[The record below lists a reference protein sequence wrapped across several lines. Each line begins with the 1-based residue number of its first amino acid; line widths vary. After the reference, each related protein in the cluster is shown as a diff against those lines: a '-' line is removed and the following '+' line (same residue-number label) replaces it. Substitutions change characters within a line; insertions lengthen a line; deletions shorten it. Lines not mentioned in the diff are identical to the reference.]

1 MELAGKVIA
10 VLEPKSGVAKTSG
23 NPWMVQE
30 YVIETHDQFPRRMC
44 FEVFGE
50 DKIRQFNIQL
60 GEELNVFFDINARE
74 WQGRYFNGIRAW
86 RVERIDPNAPT
97 NPIPQAG
104 NITDGTVPP
113 FDNPP
118 LPTQPPFEAQAPQ
131 APQPQ
136 QPVQPQDFKPADAD
150 EELPF

>member
-10 VLEPKSGVAKTSG
+10 VLEAKSGVSKSTG
-23 NPWMVQE
+23 NPWMSQE
-30 YVIETHDQFPRRMC
+30 YVIETHEQFPKKMC
-44 FEVFGE
+44 FRVFGE
-50 DKIRQFNIQL
+50 DKIRAFNIQL
-60 GEELNVFFDINARE
+60 GEELNVYFDINSRE
-74 WQGRYFNGIRAW
+74 YQGRYYTDITAW
-86 RVERIDPNAPT
+86 RVERVDPNAPA

-104 NITDGTVPP
+104 TMDAGIVPP

-131 APQPQ
+131 APPQ
-136 QPVQPQDFKPADAD
+136 APVQPQDFKPADAD

>member
-1 MELAGKVIA
+1 MEFQGKVIA
-10 VLEPKSGVAKTSG
+10 VLEPRSGTGKTSG

-30 YVIETHDQFPRRMC
+30 YVVENHDQFPRRMC

-50 DKIRQFNIQL
+50 DKIRQFGIQL
-60 GEELNVFFDINARE
+60 GEELNVYFDINARE
-74 WQGRYFNGIRAW
+74 WQGRYFNSIRAW
-86 RVERIDPNAPT
+86 RVDRVDPNAPQ

-104 NITDGTVPP
+104 TMDIPP

-118 LPTQPPFEAQAPQ
+118 LPTEAPASV
-131 APQPQ
+131 AAQ
-136 QPVQPQDFKPADAD
+136 QQELPTVEFKPADAD

>member
-1 MELAGKVIA
+1 MELAGKVIV
-10 VLEPKSGVAKTSG
+10 VLEPRSGVAKSTG

-60 GEELNVFFDINARE
+60 GEEINVYFDINARE
-74 WQGRYFNGIRAW
+74 WQGKYYNGIRAW
-86 RVERIDPNAPT
+86 RVERVDPNAPT
-97 NPIPQAG
+97 NPIPGAGTIQDG
-104 NITDGTVPP
+104 NIPP

-118 LPTQPPFEAQAPQ
+118 LPTQPPIGMAPQTPQ
-131 APQPQ
+131 APQ
-136 QPVQPQDFKPADAD
+136 QPAPAPEFKQADAD